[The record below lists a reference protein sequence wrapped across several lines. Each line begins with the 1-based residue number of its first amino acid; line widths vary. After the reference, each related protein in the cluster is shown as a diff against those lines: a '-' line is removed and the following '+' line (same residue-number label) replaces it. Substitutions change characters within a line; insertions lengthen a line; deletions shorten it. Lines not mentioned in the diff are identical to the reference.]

1 MTASVSFESLI
12 DLGGGRFGKSDVA
25 CPWCGPSRH
34 HADNRKRR
42 VLRIWLTDD
51 WATYNC
57 ARCGE
62 KGWVRKNGGAGPR
75 PTPPKPRPTKEA
87 DADDHREAERRQAT
101 AMRVWEDTIEP
112 KGTFGAYY
120 FAHHRKLAI
129 GDLGLDHVLR
139 WHERISAVVALMT
152 DPATGN
158 PTGVQRTFINPDGTK
173 RERKMLGRQGIIRLS
188 RDEDVTMDLGI
199 AEGIET
205 GLRILLS
212 AWAPIWCCASAGMMA
227 KFPVLAGIESL
238 TIFADD
244 DETGVKAARECA
256 ERWIAAGCETRL
268 SHPKDAF
275 NDDAI

>member
-1 MTASVSFESLI
+1 MTASVSLESLL
-12 DLGGGRFGKSDVA
+12 DLSGGRFGKSDVA

-75 PTPPKPRPTKEA
+75 PTPPKPRPTLEA
-87 DADDHREAERRQAT
+87 DADDHREAERRQAA
-101 AMRVWEDTIEP
+101 AMRVWADTIEL
-112 KGTFGAYY
+112 KGTFGAHY

-139 WHERISAVVALMT
+139 WHERISAVVSLMT
-152 DPATGN
+152 DPIIN
-158 PTGVQRTFINPDGTK
+158 EPTGVHRTFLDPDGTK
-173 RERKMLGRQGIIRLS
+173 RERKMLGRQGVIRLS
-188 RDEDVTMDLGI
+188 PDEDVLEGLGI
-199 AEGIET
+199 CEGVET

-212 AWAPIWCCASAGMMA
+212 GWAPVWAATSANGVA
-227 KFPVLAGIESL
+227 RFLVLSGIESL
-238 TIFADD
+238 TIFVDD
-244 DETGVKAARECA
+244 DSTGISATQSCA
-256 ERWIAAGCETRL
+256 EYWTAADREVRL
-268 SHPKDAF
+268 ARPKDAF
-275 NDDAI
+275 DYGI